1 MLYLNVSDQTWK
13 QWGRTIDLYYAVH
26 LGGFLDE
33 IKSVNLMI
41 EELLQDASQ
50 AVSSEAKLYRC
61 ELEIIPKNG
70 EIIQVISEREDC
82 GAGVE
87 YSFAK
92 AKRQM
97 LRRLR
102 VSQTPCRLGKL
113 VKATCLKLN
122 G

>member
-61 ELEIIPKNG
+61 ELEIIPRNG

-102 VSQTPCRLGKL
+102 GFSDTMPLRKIS
-113 VKATCLKLN
+113 
-122 G
+122 